1 MLPSFHRNVN
11 SFFVILY
18 SRFRIHV
25 YNLYRSKM
33 SPFTSSVFSV
43 RNCCFY
49 IKSLNFLT
57 LTCHFSLRF
66 PFSLKIA
73 AGCLTFSSCCQTSG
87 GNCCSA
93 VFCCFCCY
101 STIITYGSNV
111 FSFSSSIAFSGSVS
125 LLSHR
130 LYWNSPNPDKSIL
143 KFVSHLLFII
153 QEYAGR

>member
-1 MLPSFHRNVN
+1 MSIVFSLFCIADFEFMCIICIDRRCRLSLLPF
-11 SFFVILY
+11 
-18 SRFRIHV
+18 
-25 YNLYRSKM
+25 
-33 SPFTSSVFSV
+33 FSV

-73 AGCLTFSSCCQTSG
+73 AGCLTFSSCCQTSS